1 MAVYPL
7 TMIPR
12 FRKRNRERERA
23 VTRQIE
29 FHGKFSASPLP
40 WKRHSNHYRTNFE
53 AMFECPRSPS
63 WLNWKIL
70 FSSLIIRTHIHIYT
84 KIYSLFYIEEEKKG
98 RVRLWFVSKRCEIEG
113 EESKVDANYVKCIIS
128 LTLASF
134 ISFTHKMENKEA
146 NACERKGVSRDF
158 SSSIINSFLLHVK
171 RTT

>member
-1 MAVYPL
+1 MPALSILIKLENFVFFSHHPHPYPY
-7 TMIPR
+7 MYI
-12 FRKRNRERERA
+12 
-23 VTRQIE
+23 
-29 FHGKFSASPLP
+29 
-40 WKRHSNHYRTNFE
+40 Y
-53 AMFECPRSPS
+53 
-63 WLNWKIL
+63 
-70 FSSLIIRTHIHIYT
+70 IHT

-113 EESKVDANYVKCIIS
+113 EESKVDANYVKYIIS

>member
-1 MAVYPL
+1 MY
-7 TMIPR
+7 I
-12 FRKRNRERERA
+12 
-23 VTRQIE
+23 
-29 FHGKFSASPLP
+29 
-40 WKRHSNHYRTNFE
+40 Y
-53 AMFECPRSPS
+53 
-63 WLNWKIL
+63 
-70 FSSLIIRTHIHIYT
+70 IYT
-84 KIYSLFYIEEEKKG
+84 KIYSLFYIEEEKE
-98 RVRLWFVSKRCEIEG
+98 RPRSFRFECEIEG